1 MSVFCPFFY
10 RNKPDKHKHKKKKKH
25 HHCKRKHKRSDK
37 HEDGEDEDEVC
48 LHFLFTSSKLSFQ
61 LLVYIFE
68 KLCIHIFI
76 FFQDDDDDFEDDTLK
91 IKLDG
96 SFNNT
101 TTYSIR
107 SPMYHN
113 R

>member
-1 MSVFCPFFY
+1 MRTRFVYAFCLLIMLSHHQLFVYFEIFLHFFLFQ
-10 RNKPDKHKHKKKKKH
+10 
-25 HHCKRKHKRSDK
+25 
-37 HEDGEDEDEVC
+37 DEDDDD
-48 LHFLFTSSKLSFQ
+48 
-61 LLVYIFE
+61 
-68 KLCIHIFI
+68 
-76 FFQDDDDDFEDDTLK
+76 DDDDDFEDDTLK